1 MKQLLK
7 TVLPL
12 ALLLMSA
19 VSVAAEWEIDNAQSQ
34 LSFISIKKGDV
45 AEVHRFGEIAGG
57 LQQDGQFSV
66 KIALETVNTGI
77 QIRDS
82 RMRTFLFNTAQFPE
96 ATLTASLSP
105 EFISNLT
112 VGQSELTMVDAQL
125 DLNEQ
130 SQPIKLDVRVTKV
143 SESSLLVISAQPV
156 VLDVADYALTDGVEK
171 LRELAGLPSISQ
183 AVPVSFYLTLNA
195 K

>member
-7 TVLPL
+7 AIVPL
-12 ALLLMSA
+12 SLLLVSA
-19 VSVAAEWEIDNAQSQ
+19 VSAAADWQIDNAQSQ

-57 LQQDGQFSV
+57 LQQDGQFELS
-66 KIALETVNTGI
+66 IALESVNTGI

-82 RMRTFLFNTAQFPE
+82 RMRSFLFKTAQFPQ

-112 VGQSELTMVDAQL
+112 VGQSELTMVNAQL
-125 DLNEQ
+125 NLHDQ
-130 SQPIKLDVRVTKV
+130 SQPLKLDVRVTKV
-143 SESSLLVISAQPV
+143 SDSSLLVISAQPI
-156 VLDVADYALTDGVEK
+156 VLNVADYELTEGLEE

>member
-7 TVLPL
+7 AILPIS
-12 ALLLMSA
+12 LLLMSA
-19 VSVAAEWEIDNAQSQ
+19 VSAAADWQIDNAQSQ

-45 AEVHRFGEIAGG
+45 AEVHRFGEIDGG
-57 LQQDGQFSV
+57 LQQDGQFEV
-66 KIALETVNTGI
+66 NIALETVNTGI

-82 RMRTFLFNTAQFPE
+82 RMRSFLFKTAQFPA

-130 SQPIKLDVRVTKV
+130 SQPLKLDVRVTKI
-143 SESSLLVISAQPV
+143 SETSLLVISAQPV
-156 VLDVADYALTDGVEK
+156 VLNAADFALSEGVEQ
-171 LRELAGLPSISQ
+171 LREMAGLPSISQ

-195 K
+195 Q